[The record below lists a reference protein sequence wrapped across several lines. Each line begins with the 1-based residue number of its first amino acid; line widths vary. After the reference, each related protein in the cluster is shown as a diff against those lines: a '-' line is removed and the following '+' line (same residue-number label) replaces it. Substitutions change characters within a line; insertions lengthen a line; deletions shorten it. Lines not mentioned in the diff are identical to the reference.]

1 MGFQHFFNFVKTI
14 YLIYCIKST
23 TFAPISHLAACWQSD
38 VISIDTHENYQK
50 RSLRNKYRIV
60 GPNGLIT
67 LSIPLQK
74 GKHQQQNI
82 KDVKIANTSDWQ
94 RQHRETIK
102 SCYGSAPFFEH
113 YADTLFPLLEQK
125 QEFLFDFNLDTRQW
139 MTKALKKPLHWVPTP
154 DFIADEKL
162 PDCTIH
168 PYPQVFSDRH
178 GFVADLSALDL
189 ILNMGPQSPQF
200 ITIKP

>member
-1 MGFQHFFNFVKTI
+1 MT
-14 YLIYCIKST
+14 YCIKST
-23 TFAPISHLAACWQSD
+23 TFAPIPYLAACWYSE
-38 VISIDTHENYQK
+38 VIYIDTHENYQK
-50 RSLRNKYRIV
+50 GSLRNQYRIV

-82 KDVKIANTSDWQ
+82 KDVKIAHTADWL

-125 QEFLFDFNLDTRQW
+125 NEFLFDFNLKTLEW
-139 MTKALKKPLHWVPTP
+139 MAKAFKKTLHWVPTP
-154 DFIADEKL
+154 DFIKEETL
-162 PDCTIH
+162 PVCEIQ
-168 PYPQVFSDRH
+168 PYPQVFSDKH
-178 GFVADLSALDL
+178 GFVANVSALDL
-189 ILNMGPQSPQF
+189 ILNMGPQSAQF
-200 ITIKP
+200 VTIKP